1 MLVNT
6 VPITPD
12 KLQGGLEILYS
23 LRLPTFLHGVP
34 GIGKSTIIREF
45 ARSRRMELIV
55 LMLSQIEAT
64 DLRGIPYPDKE
75 TRTVSWF
82 TPEFLPRQNQPG
94 IIFLDEL
101 SGAEPRLQVAAYQ
114 LILDRRVGEYV
125 LPPDWWVVGAG
136 NNAEDGAIVYEM
148 GSALADR
155 LVHFKVV
162 PDAKAWI
169 KWALENGI
177 ESSVIAFI
185 QVKPDYLDATG
196 MGFAHPDQMLKPTPR
211 SWERVSQVLQT
222 KPAKEIL
229 DYLISGIVGEAT
241 CAEFFHVLE
250 ELQDCPNVETLLQA
264 DRVQLLEIMPR
275 TIPSL
280 YGLTY
285 SLIAYC
291 QNLDDLRNAAR
302 VLNAMTLIQ
311 DELPRAE
318 IQALAFELLMEK
330 ADKFKLLFSF
340 GKTPEYQAYREK
352 AKQITNLLNPTH

>member
-1 MLVNT
+1 MIVNT
-6 VPITPD
+6 IPITPD
-12 KLQGGLEILYS
+12 KLQGCLETLYN
-23 LRLPTFLHGVP
+23 LRLPTFLHGSP
-34 GIGKSTIIREF
+34 GIGKSTIIRDF
-45 ARSRRMELIV
+45 ARSRGMELIV

-75 TRTVSWF
+75 SRTVSWF
-82 TPEFLPRQNQPG
+82 KPEFLPRQNCLG
-94 IIFLDEL
+94 IVFLDEL
-101 SGAEPRLQVAAYQ
+101 TGAEPRLQVAAYQ

-136 NNAEDGAIVYEM
+136 NNAEDGAIAYEM

-169 KWALENGI
+169 KWALENKI
-177 ESSVIAFI
+177 ESSVITFI
-185 QVKPDYLDATG
+185 QVKPDYLDSIG
-196 MGFAHPDQMLKPTPR
+196 MSYAHPDRMIKPTPR
-211 SWERVSQVLQT
+211 SWERVSQVLKT
-222 KPAKEIL
+222 KPSKQAL

-250 ELQDCPNVETLLQA
+250 ELQDCPSVETLLQA
-264 DRVQLLEIMPR
+264 DCKQLLEIIPR
-275 TIPSL
+275 TIPGL

-291 QNLDDLRNAAR
+291 QNLDDFRNAAR
-302 VLNAMTLIQ
+302 VFQAIAQIQ
-311 DELPRAE
+311 DELPRSE

-352 AKQITNLLNPTH
+352 AKQIANLLHQS